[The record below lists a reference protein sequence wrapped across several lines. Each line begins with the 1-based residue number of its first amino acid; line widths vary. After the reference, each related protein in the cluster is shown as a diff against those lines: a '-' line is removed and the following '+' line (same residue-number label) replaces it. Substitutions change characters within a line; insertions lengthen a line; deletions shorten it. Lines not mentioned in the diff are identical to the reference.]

1 MEMTLLSGRAHPE
14 LASKVAAAM
23 GAVLGECQIQT
34 FPDDE
39 LQVDLQAE
47 VAGRDVYLV
56 QPLAPPGAGFLLESL
71 LMADACRRRDA
82 ARLTA
87 VVTYMG
93 YARQDRRVTGRE
105 ALGARVVAD
114 MLASRFDRVLAV
126 DLHNPSIEGF
136 FSVPLRHISAVP
148 LLAEAMGAAGIEDH
162 VVVAPDL
169 GAAKLARR
177 YAALL
182 DLPVAYIHKERLG
195 GRNVRV
201 AGITGRV
208 AHRRPLLVDDMIST
222 GGTLASAVQ
231 ALLAAGCTPPVTLA
245 ASHGLF
251 VGPAAAN
258 LARLP
263 LARVL
268 VTDSL
273 PPATTGGLPL
283 EIVGLAGLL
292 ARSIEALR

>member
-1 MEMTLLSGRAHPE
+1 MEMILLTGRAHPD
-14 LASKVAAAM
+14 LAAKVAAAL
-23 GAVLGECQIQT
+23 GTTLGECRIQA

-39 LQVDLQAE
+39 LQVDLRAD
-47 VAGRDVYLV
+47 VTGRDVFLV
-56 QPLAPPGAGFLLESL
+56 QPLSPPAAGFLLESL
-71 LMADACRRRDA
+71 LLADACRRRDA

-87 VVTYMG
+87 VVSYMG

-105 ALGARVVAD
+105 PVGARVVAD

-136 FSVPLRHISAVP
+136 FNVPLRHISAVP
-148 LLAEAMGAAGIEDH
+148 LLAEAMRAAGTRDH

-169 GAAKLARR
+169 GAAKLARAF
-177 YAALL
+177 AARL

-195 GRNVRV
+195 GRKVRV
-201 AGITGRV
+201 AGITGKV
-208 AHRRPLLVDDMIST
+208 ARRRPLVVDDMIST
-222 GGTLASAVQ
+222 GGTLVSAVQ
-231 ALLAAGCTPPVTLA
+231 ALLEAGCLTPVTLA

-258 LARLP
+258 LAGLP

-273 PPATTGGLPL
+273 PPVAPGDLPL
-283 EIVGLAGLL
+283 EIVGIAHLL
-292 ARSIEALR
+292 AQAIQALR

>member
-23 GAVLGECQIQT
+23 GAVLGVCQIQT

-39 LQVDLQAE
+39 LQVDLRAE

-71 LMADACRRRDA
+71 LVADACRRRDA

-87 VVTYMG
+87 VVPYMG

-273 PPATTGGLPL
+273 PPATTDGLPL